1 MFKVVKIGEKDV
13 PMLSNAAT
21 PYRYKQMYGM
31 DLMNEM
37 SKLDENKPTEAIEV
51 VEQLAFIMSKAAE
64 KADMNM
70 LNMEMYYDWLE
81 QFDSDDMIN
90 AFKDI
95 VTLYIGNIKT
105 SSKSKN

>member
-21 PYRYKQMYGM
+21 PYRFKQMYGM

-37 SKLDENKPTEAIEV
+37 SKLDETKPTEAIEV

-70 LNMEMYYDWLE
+70 LNMGMYYDWLE

-90 AFKDI
+90 AFSDI